1 MIQIEKTLS
10 NFVKEQFPDFY
21 KEEGPEFITF
31 LTNYFEF
38 LEQEGY
44 PVDLARNLPE
54 IRDID
59 STIEPFLQ
67 YFSNKYMRNIPKQVF
82 GNKREFVKRIK
93 DVYRSKGSDTGFK
106 LLFRLLYDEDIDI
119 YLPKVD
125 ILKTSDGRWVQN
137 RYFEITKSEL
147 NPSFEGQ
154 RVFGF
159 NSEATA
165 VVDSYQKRFVNN
177 KEIEIFFL
185 TDIEGTFEL
194 DEKVYI
200 TGVNIPDAPSIKGSI
215 IDIEPI
221 GLGINYES
229 GDILVPVSPTDT
241 GSFLE
246 VAVTETFL
254 GQGIIDFTVL
264 DGGYGYSLDAVI
276 NIDSGS
282 NTTGTG
288 AAAIVSEIANT
299 FVYSWANTIIEPYS
313 NVALDAEEF
322 AFDATDFSLFGQA
335 NLDTI
340 IDQALIFNDI
350 ELGTI
355 VSLQTINPGVNYNGD
370 PDVTAFDPYI
380 GPLNLS
386 DGEGGFLGQNADIL
400 GQAVIGNVVSN
411 LMIIDS
417 GYGYT
422 FGETIRLQD
431 AAGSGSI
438 IDAIPVYGSIGN
450 QKGFWRS
457 SRGFLNSDKYLQDSF
472 YYQEFSYEIRSSRS
486 LDKYINILYKICHPS
501 GYKPFGRAYT
511 QTTQDI
517 RLIAE
522 DFSIEQSS

>member
-21 KEEGPEFITF
+21 KEEGPEFIAF

-44 PVDLARNLPE
+44 PIDLARNLPE

-106 LLFRLLYDEDIDI
+106 LLFRLLYDEDIDV

-137 RYFEITKSEL
+137 KYFEITKSNL
-147 NPSFEGQ
+147 SPSFEGQ

-159 NSEATA
+159 NSQATA

-177 KEIEIFFL
+177 KEIELFYL
-185 TDIEGTFEL
+185 TDIEGVFEI
-194 DEKVYI
+194 DEKVYVE
-200 TGVNIPDAPSIKGSI
+200 GGFVPDSPSIKGSI
-215 IDIEPI
+215 IDVEPI
-221 GLGINYES
+221 GLGTNYEA
-229 GDILVPVSPTDT
+229 GDILVPITPTDT

-246 VAVTETFL
+246 VAVTDTFL

-264 DGGYGYSLDAVI
+264 DGGSGYSLDTVI
-276 NIDSGS
+276 NVNTGT
-282 NTTGTG
+282 NTTGSG
-288 AAAIVSEIANT
+288 ASAIVSEISNT
-299 FVYSWANTIIEPYS
+299 FIYEWSNTIIEPYS
-313 NVALDAEEF
+313 NVGLDSSEF
-322 AFDATDFSLFGQA
+322 AFDGTDNSLFGQA
-335 NLDTI
+335 NLNTV
-340 IDQALIFNDI
+340 IDQALIFEDI

-355 VSLQTINPGVNYNGD
+355 VSLQILNPGENYNGD

-380 GPLNLS
+380 GPTNVS
-386 DGEGGFLGQNADIL
+386 DGQGSFLGQNADIS
-400 GQAVIGNVVSN
+400 GQAVVGNVVSS
-411 LMIIDS
+411 LMVIDS
-417 GYGYT
+417 GYGYN
-422 FGETIRLQD
+422 FGETLSLQD
-431 AAGSGSI
+431 ASGTGSI
-438 IDAIPVYGSIGN
+438 IDATPVYGSLGN
-450 QKGFWRS
+450 ERGFWRG

-517 RLIAE
+517 TLIA
-522 DFSIEQSS
+522 DGFSIEQSS